1 MDFSWIPALADKIP
15 YFAKLGITFGISL
28 LPVVEL
34 RGAIPVGVALGLP
47 HLLTFLIAYL
57 GNMLPVPFIILFVRK
72 IFDWMKRKSKRLGNW
87 ANRLEKK
94 ALKKSKQVKRYKVLG
109 LLLFVAIPIPGTGAW
124 TGSLIAALLN
134 MRLKDA
140 LPTIALGVLIAGVL
154 MTGLTLGFSFFLN

>member
-87 ANRLEKK
+87 ANRLEEK